1 MKRSIFGFIL
11 LILIFTTY
19 NPKNNLLKNQKINIK
34 KIQISNIKISDV
46 EKIKKDL
53 IFLYEENLFTLKSEK
68 ITQILEKEPFIESFS
83 MKKIYPHT
91 LELIIVE
98 KKFVAIVQDKKD
110 KLLISDNGD
119 LIYFKKIKLNK
130 NLPFVFGGKEKFIMF
145 YKNLEN
151 IGFPL
156 ESVKSYYFFESGR
169 WDILMND
176 DKLIKLPIKDYISSI
191 KNFISNK
198 DNKNFTNYKI
208 FDYRIKDQLIIN

>member
-91 LELIIVE
+91 LELIIE
-98 KKFVAIVQDKKD
+98 KIC
-110 KLLISDNGD
+110 N
-119 LIYFKKIKLNK
+119 
-130 NLPFVFGGKEKFIMF
+130 
-145 YKNLEN
+145 
-151 IGFPL
+151 
-156 ESVKSYYFFESGR
+156 
-169 WDILMND
+169 
-176 DKLIKLPIKDYISSI
+176 SS
-191 KNFISNK
+191 
-198 DNKNFTNYKI
+198 
-208 FDYRIKDQLIIN
+208 R